1 LGHQAGRIWSSQEQA
16 RQGSKPCKEDAVP
29 RKRRRVFKESDSPN
43 YDRTADRPDF
53 VSAFPDDDEAA
64 DATRSVE
71 LDEEQA
77 DSGTPNRASE
87 EFWAEQRPPHHGA

>member
-1 LGHQAGRIWSSQEQA
+1 M
-16 RQGSKPCKEDAVP
+16 P

-53 VSAFPDDDEAA
+53 VSAFPDKDEAA

-77 DSGTPNRASE
+77 DSGTPDRLQKNSGQSSVHHTTVPRAPRTQ
-87 EFWAEQRPPHHGA
+87 EF

>member
-1 LGHQAGRIWSSQEQA
+1 
-16 RQGSKPCKEDAVP
+16 VP